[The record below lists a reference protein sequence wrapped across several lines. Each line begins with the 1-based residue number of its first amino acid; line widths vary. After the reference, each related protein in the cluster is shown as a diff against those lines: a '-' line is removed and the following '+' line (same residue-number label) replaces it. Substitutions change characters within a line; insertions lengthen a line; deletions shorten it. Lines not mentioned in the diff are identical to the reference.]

1 MFNLLIARILQ
12 FDTGLFF
19 ILNVK
24 AQNPVLDFLM
34 PILTNLDYWRIPL
47 AIIVILLLI
56 FGGKRGRIA
65 VALLL
70 VGITLSDQLC
80 NSLFKPLVGRIRPCH
95 ALENIHLLINCT
107 RSYSFPSSHA
117 TNIFTG
123 AVILSFIYPKLRIVL
138 LFIATMVA
146 YSRIYVGVHYP
157 LDALGGIVLGII
169 CAGSVLQ
176 LYKLLSRKYPSVSFK
191 IEGSSERRNVERSQ

>member
-1 MFNLLIARILQ
+1 MFNLLLEKIIQ
-12 FDTGLFF
+12 FDTNLFF

-34 PILTNLDYWRIPL
+34 PILTNLNYWRIPW
-47 AIIVILLLI
+47 AIMVILLLI

-80 NSLFKPLVGRIRPCH
+80 NSLIKPLVGRIRPCN
-95 ALENIHLLINCT
+95 ALENVHLLINCT
-107 RSYSFPSSHA
+107 RSFSFPSSHA
-117 TNIFTG
+117 TNMFTG
-123 AVILSFIYPKLRIVL
+123 MMILSFIYRKLRIAFWV
-138 LFIATMVA
+138 IAVMVA

-157 LDALGGIVLGII
+157 LDVLGGIILGII
-169 CAGSVLQ
+169 CAGIVIY
-176 LYKLLSRKYPSVSFK
+176 LYILFSRRYPRINFK
-191 IEGSSERRNVERSQ
+191 TDVF

>member
-1 MFNLLIARILQ
+1 M
-12 FDTGLFF
+12 
-19 ILNVK
+19 
-24 AQNPVLDFLM
+24 
-34 PILTNLDYWRIPL
+34 
-47 AIIVILLLI
+47 VILLLI

-80 NSLFKPLVGRIRPCH
+80 NSLIKPLVGRIRPCN
-95 ALENIHLLINCT
+95 ALENVHLLINCT
-107 RSYSFPSSHA
+107 RSFSFPSSHA

-123 AVILSFIYPKLRIVL
+123 AMILSFIYPKLRITL

-157 LDALGGIVLGII
+157 LDMLGGIVLGII
-169 CAGSVLQ
+169 CAGGVIY
-176 LYKLLSRKYPSVSFK
+176 LYKLLSRSYPRISSK
-191 IEGSSERRNVERSQ
+191 IDVV

>member
-1 MFNLLIARILQ
+1 MLNLILAKIIQ
-12 FDTGLFF
+12 FDTSLFF

-47 AIIVILLLI
+47 AIMLILLLI

-80 NSLFKPLVGRIRPCH
+80 NSLIKPLVGRIRPCNV
-95 ALENIHLLINCT
+95 LENVHLLINCT
-107 RSYSFPSSHA
+107 RSFSFPSSHA
-117 TNIFTG
+117 TNMFTG
-123 AVILSFIYPKLRIVL
+123 SVILSFIYQKFRIAFL
-138 LFIATMVA
+138 IIAAMVA

-157 LDALGGIVLGII
+157 LDVLGGMLLGII
-169 CAGSVLQ
+169 CAGGVIYLYQ
-176 LYKLLSRKYPSVSFK
+176 LFSRRFPR
-191 IEGSSERRNVERSQ
+191 ISSKTE

>member
-1 MFNLLIARILQ
+1 MFNLLIARIIQ
-12 FDTGLFF
+12 FDTNLFF

-24 AQNPVLDFLM
+24 VQNPVLDFLM
-34 PILTNLDYWRIPL
+34 PILTNMDYWRIPL
-47 AIIVILLLI
+47 TIMVILLLI

-65 VALLL
+65 VVLLL

-80 NSLFKPLVGRIRPCH
+80 NSLIKPLVGRIRPCSV
-95 ALENIHLLINCT
+95 LENVHLLINCT

-117 TNIFTG
+117 TNMFTG
-123 AVILSFIYPKLRIVL
+123 TLILSFIYPKLRIAL

-157 LDALGGIVLGII
+157 WDALGGIVLGII
-169 CAGSVLQ
+169 CAELVLQ
-176 LYKLLSRKYPSVSFK
+176 LYKLLSRMYPQISFK
-191 IEGSSERRNVERSQ
+191 TDVANCIGDYKEE

>member
-1 MFNLLIARILQ
+1 MFNLIIEKIIQL
-12 FDTGLFF
+12 DTNLFF
-19 ILNVK
+19 VLNVRT
-24 AQNPVLDFLM
+24 QNSVLDFLM

-47 AIIVILLLI
+47 TILVILLLI

-80 NSLFKPLVGRIRPCH
+80 NSLIKPLIGRIRPCH
-95 ALENIHLLINCT
+95 VLENVHLLINCT
-107 RSYSFPSSHA
+107 GSFSFPSSHA

-123 AVILSFIYPKLRIVL
+123 MIILSFIYRKLRMVL
-138 LFIATMVA
+138 LSIAAMVA

-157 LDALGGIVLGII
+157 LDVLGGIMLGII
-169 CAGSVLQ
+169 CAGIVIY
-176 LYKLLSRKYPSVSFK
+176 LYKLFSRRYPRISFK
-191 IEGSSERRNVERSQ
+191 TDVV